1 MDRPENPM
9 LDQLMYRANIRR
21 PLQNKRLLPMAL
33 VLLPGLFYIAPA
45 YAYLDPG
52 SGSII
57 LQSLLAGIA
66 TAAALV
72 SMSWQRLKVFFLSLF
87 STKKLTDSSS
97 ESGAD
102 K

>member
-1 MDRPENPM
+1 MESSENPM
-9 LDQLMYRANIRR
+9 LDQLIGRAHIRK
-21 PLQNKRLLPMAL
+21 PLQIKRLLPLAL
-33 VLLPGLFYIAPA
+33 VLFPGLFYIAPA

-72 SMSWQRLKVFFLSLF
+72 SLSWQRLKAFLLSLF
-87 STKKLTDSSS
+87 STRKLTGPDS
-97 ESGAD
+97 EAGVD